1 MKIQIIF
8 FLFRSATGKPSA
20 IGLWCKNIHKL
31 NVHTQIE
38 VGKSRKQLQ
47 FISWELFT
55 QNSMRLWKPRQQQ
68 PKYKHFP
75 REMARRSLHSTQF
88 CLSFAQFSVINSLLS
103 IVSHSS
109 SFAAHRENCFL
120 NDIYSPIKVLFN
132 FLVPFKHFFFTASP
146 FKQQFFFLHLLAVF
160 IRRYLSRGM
169 SLFENK

>member
-55 QNSMRLWKPRQQQ
+55 QNSSRDYENRDNNNPNTNTFHEKWLDEV
-68 PKYKHFP
+68 YT
-75 REMARRSLHSTQF
+75 LHN
-88 CLSFAQFSVINSLLS
+88 FAFFLL
-103 IVSHSS
+103 
-109 SFAAHRENCFL
+109 
-120 NDIYSPIKVLFN
+120 N
-132 FLVPFKHFFFTASP
+132 FL
-146 FKQQFFFLHLLAVF
+146 
-160 IRRYLSRGM
+160 
-169 SLFENK
+169 